1 MAESNFKSW
10 LHNSTTAVAGFFGS
24 ALLSLAIWIFSQ
36 MYGQSVKHLESID
49 NKFDVLTKDIVAIKL
64 QDSANSIRMAR
75 VEDDVVI
82 IKNNEKELS
91 KRVGALEKSSAQHEQ
106 QLRQLS
112 K

>member
-64 QDSANSIRMAR
+64 QDSANNVRMSR
-75 VEDDVVI
+75 IEDDVVYL
-82 IKNNEKELS
+82 KGNDKEHS
-91 KRVGALEKSSAQHEQ
+91 KRLSELEKSSQYLMAC
-106 QLRQLS
+106 
-112 K
+112 